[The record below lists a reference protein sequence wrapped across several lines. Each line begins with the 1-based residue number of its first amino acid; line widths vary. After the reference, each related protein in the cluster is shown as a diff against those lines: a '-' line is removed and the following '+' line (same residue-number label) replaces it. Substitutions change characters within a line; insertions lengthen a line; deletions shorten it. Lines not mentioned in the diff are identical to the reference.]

1 MAKNIKKYVKY
12 LAYTAGILITLLII
26 LVSLIN
32 VPAIQTMIVNKFAQH
47 LSEEFKTSISVG
59 RVEFRIF
66 NKVKIEDL
74 LIKDMNNDTLMF
86 VGTTNVNIRKIEQE
100 KGIFSFGKISLSD
113 PYVAILT
120 DSTGSTNLNWY
131 LDLLKERKDSTKV
144 KKQSYISI
152 NQIDINN
159 GRFRKINLTEDTA
172 TRSYI
177 NYNNIDVFN
186 IDGVLNRIDICDT
199 LKTGSLNNLS
209 LQESSGFILK
219 DAHIDLEMR
228 KNSLEIT
235 STSFETNSSTIDIP
249 LISALSDNEKLFD
262 NFINDA
268 SLKVTINNSKI
279 TLSDL
284 SHFVM
289 QLPNINSPM
298 RLNGKFHGTVA
309 ELRGRDIN
317 FSFGQQTYLDL
328 DIDISGL
335 PKINDSYLY
344 LSIDK
349 LTTNATDI
357 DRITSRLP
365 KEITLPE
372 IVYNLGTI
380 SIDGKYTGF
389 FTDFVTYGN
398 IKSQFGNLNT
408 DISVIPDTTNILAIS
423 GLVRADTFNIGYL
436 TKNEDLLGIVS
447 FNADIDGQINT
458 HRGVF
463 SGKLDGIIDSIDIN
477 NYRYRDV
484 KIDGRYSEKT
494 WDGHININEKNIN
507 ADLSGF
513 LSINKKLPEF
523 NFKLNVDKANL
534 FPLNLSGQ
542 DSTSQLQLAIT
553 SNFTGN
559 SIYTLD
565 GAIEVNDLKY
575 IRYDKNL
582 ALESIDLRSSQS
594 DSLQTISLRSDII
607 DGDLSG
613 HYDSEISSIIKN
625 TLIAL
630 VPSKFDGQPT
640 EVKSNNN
647 NFKFKLHL
655 KDTDSLNYFLNSGIS
670 LSRDSYI
677 TGVLIQDSIIEIKGT
692 ADYLDIK
699 NVYVDNFS
707 FSSMVKDT
715 ILDMDIIGEK
725 IILPWNSEIDN
736 FMIDMDTRPDT
747 FDLNIHWDNKTDLK
761 NRGEIYATG
770 FVSKSANASKPML
783 SVDISSS
790 EIFSNNEQ
798 WIIGQSLFKLDST
811 SIAVNHFDLRN
822 GDRFYHLDG
831 VISEDPNDTINMS
844 INKIN
849 LKPLN
854 NLLGNKDSKKKNP
867 IIFDI
872 DGTLNGDMYVTNL
885 YHSPLVECAIG
896 IEDFNIFGSE
906 LGDMSVK
913 SQWTNEDTRLDIN
926 VRSKLNSHT
935 ILTVD
940 GFYNPNGSN
949 IYLDLVP
956 THMPLEALNQFVQSF
971 ASDIYGTA
979 SGRLTLSGPFNKL
992 VLKGAVRAE
1001 DMNMKIDILQTN
1013 YLVNDSVYF
1022 EKNAILFKDT
1032 HFTDERGNN
1041 GYLSGSATHD
1051 YFKDIRADVLVN
1063 VNQTQVFNTKAKD
1076 NKNFYGTV
1084 YATGFATL
1092 KTDGPNTT
1100 VDVSARTN
1108 KNTRVYIP
1116 LNNTGKSISEYSYIT
1131 FIDKDTIKEDIEP
1144 VIQPI
1149 QKSSTSLSVDLTATP
1164 DAEIQLIFDPTVGD
1178 ILKLHGSGDL
1188 NLELTPKNE
1197 VKINGE

>member
-159 GRFRKINLTEDTA
+159 GRFRKINLTQDTA

-389 FTDFVTYGN
+389 FTDFVAYGN

-477 NYRYRDV
+477 
-484 KIDGRYSEKT
+484 
-494 WDGHININEKNIN
+494 
-507 ADLSGF
+507 
-513 LSINKKLPEF
+513 
-523 NFKLNVDKANL
+523 
-534 FPLNLSGQ
+534 
-542 DSTSQLQLAIT
+542 
-553 SNFTGN
+553 
-559 SIYTLD
+559 
-565 GAIEVNDLKY
+565 
-575 IRYDKNL
+575 
-582 ALESIDLRSSQS
+582 
-594 DSLQTISLRSDII
+594 
-607 DGDLSG
+607 
-613 HYDSEISSIIKN
+613 
-625 TLIAL
+625 
-630 VPSKFDGQPT
+630 
-640 EVKSNNN
+640 
-647 NFKFKLHL
+647 
-655 KDTDSLNYFLNSGIS
+655 
-670 LSRDSYI
+670 
-677 TGVLIQDSIIEIKGT
+677 
-692 ADYLDIK
+692 
-699 NVYVDNFS
+699 
-707 FSSMVKDT
+707 
-715 ILDMDIIGEK
+715 
-725 IILPWNSEIDN
+725 
-736 FMIDMDTRPDT
+736 
-747 FDLNIHWDNKTDLK
+747 
-761 NRGEIYATG
+761 
-770 FVSKSANASKPML
+770 
-783 SVDISSS
+783 
-790 EIFSNNEQ
+790 
-798 WIIGQSLFKLDST
+798 
-811 SIAVNHFDLRN
+811 
-822 GDRFYHLDG
+822 
-831 VISEDPNDTINMS
+831 
-844 INKIN
+844 
-849 LKPLN
+849 
-854 NLLGNKDSKKKNP
+854 
-867 IIFDI
+867 
-872 DGTLNGDMYVTNL
+872 
-885 YHSPLVECAIG
+885 
-896 IEDFNIFGSE
+896 
-906 LGDMSVK
+906 
-913 SQWTNEDTRLDIN
+913 
-926 VRSKLNSHT
+926 
-935 ILTVD
+935 
-940 GFYNPNGSN
+940 
-949 IYLDLVP
+949 
-956 THMPLEALNQFVQSF
+956 
-971 ASDIYGTA
+971 
-979 SGRLTLSGPFNKL
+979 
-992 VLKGAVRAE
+992 
-1001 DMNMKIDILQTN
+1001 
-1013 YLVNDSVYF
+1013 
-1022 EKNAILFKDT
+1022 
-1032 HFTDERGNN
+1032 
-1041 GYLSGSATHD
+1041 
-1051 YFKDIRADVLVN
+1051 
-1063 VNQTQVFNTKAKD
+1063 
-1076 NKNFYGTV
+1076 
-1084 YATGFATL
+1084 
-1092 KTDGPNTT
+1092 
-1100 VDVSARTN
+1100 
-1108 KNTRVYIP
+1108 
-1116 LNNTGKSISEYSYIT
+1116 
-1131 FIDKDTIKEDIEP
+1131 
-1144 VIQPI
+1144 
-1149 QKSSTSLSVDLTATP
+1149 
-1164 DAEIQLIFDPTVGD
+1164 
-1178 ILKLHGSGDL
+1178 
-1188 NLELTPKNE
+1188 
-1197 VKINGE
+1197 